1 MWLTR
6 TPIFIVVMMCL
17 GTVYMLF
24 NIKNNVMTIRAE
36 LAEVTKQIN
45 YEADTIRVLKAELSY
60 LTSPSRLK
68 RLNAEYLKLED
79 TKVSQMISDPR
90 SEKMILKPHR
100 LASTT
105 GLKSNTKWRFKK
117 GPSKYLTLVSGKK

>member
-1 MWLTR
+1 MLLSR
-6 TPIFIVVMMCL
+6 TPIFIVIIMCL

-24 NIKNNVMTIRAE
+24 NIKNNVMAIRAE
-36 LAEVTKQIN
+36 LAEVSKQIN

-79 TKVSQMISDPR
+79 TKVAQMISDPR
-90 SEKMILKPHR
+90 SKKMILKPHR
-100 LASTT
+100 LASNT
-105 GLKSNTKWRFKK
+105 SSRANTKWRFKK

>member
-1 MWLTR
+1 MLLSR

-24 NIKNNVMTIRAE
+24 NIKNNVMAIRSE

-90 SEKMILKPHR
+90 SEKMILKSHR
-100 LASTT
+100 LANST
-105 GLKSNTKWRFKK
+105 GSRANTKWRFKK

>member
-1 MWLTR
+1 MLLSR

-24 NIKNNVMTIRAE
+24 SIKNNVMAIRAE
-36 LAEVTKQIN
+36 LSEVRKQIS

-68 RLNAEYLKLED
+68 RLNAEFLKLED
-79 TKVSQMISDPR
+79 TKVAQMISDPR
-90 SEKMILKPHR
+90 NEKLALKSNR
-100 LASTT
+100 LASATVSRV
-105 GLKSNTKWRFKK
+105 KTKWRFKK
-117 GPSKYLTLVSGKK
+117 GPYKYLTLVSGKK

>member
-1 MWLTR
+1 MWLSR

-17 GTVYMLF
+17 GTIYMLF

-36 LAEVTKQIN
+36 LAEVAKQIN

-90 SEKMILKPHR
+90 SEKMILKPRR

-105 GLKSNTKWRFKK
+105 ASRANAKWRFKK